1 MSLEQCL
8 CSFNNT
14 IISFISPLM
23 INVFPSLKQGII
35 LGYKAIQIHVDV
47 YDKKYGE
54 SKRF

>member
-54 SKRF
+54 S